1 MKNENENVEMVES
14 EDVANQEQPV
24 IIQPTITP
32 PRVLLEILVGG
43 SFIKGSNPKDSK
55 TFKKALELQDQIDR
69 LRGKNK
75 FMVRILWK
83 TYEGDYNIESETENN
98 EWLIEN
104 SSCKYYVFAPELL
117 FVQANYIKDLLKAI
131 QNFEKGLLELKNK
144 QINFK
149 KK

>member
-1 MKNENENVEMVES
+1 MKNENEHVEMVES

-24 IIQPTITP
+24 IIQPKIIP

-43 SFIKGSNPKDSK
+43 GFEKGSDPKESK
-55 TFKKALELQDQIDR
+55 TYKKALELQEQIEG

-75 FMVRILWK
+75 LMVRILWK
-83 TYEGDYNIESETENN
+83 TYEGDYNFESESENN
-98 EWLIEN
+98 AWLIEN

-117 FVQANYIKDLLKAI
+117 FINANYIKDLLKTI
-131 QNFEKGLLELKNK
+131 QTFEKGLVELKNK
-144 QINFK
+144 QINLK